1 MVALI
6 AQFRIYLYAV
16 VILGAIGFLYFWH
29 YRPMGEIKD
38 LKHEIKEKNIIID
51 LNQFE
56 NKKEVFEEKQ
66 KAIKNTLE
74 KPKAKHEK
82 DINLSVGVHTII
94 FD

>member
-1 MVALI
+1 LLNFA
-6 AQFRIYLYAV
+6 IYLYAV
-16 VILGAIGFLYFWH
+16 VILGGVAFLYFWH
-29 YRPMGEIKD
+29 YRPMSEIKD
-38 LKHEIKEKNIIID
+38 LKQEVKEKNIIID
-51 LNQFE
+51 LNQFHKE
-56 NKKEVFEEKQ
+56 KEVFEEKQ